1 MHNCA
6 IIPSTTF
13 SNTCANTDSNTIFT
27 RIMVA
32 GQIGEVYY
40 CCPSQINDNYGV
52 LKDSECDP
60 DKLRSCRY
68 LDEGPPEDY
77 EGAPSSPSA
86 AMAAN
91 PTAKECARAM
101 GRKNEEKCESMA
113 CCSYDPNS
121 EMCLV
126 RSELAVCNPSPREE
140 VEKNVECSCKIV
152 IAGSHR
158 STFPCLPNVGCD
170 IWWGIFVVCF
180 IIVCVFWWWRCRGG
194 RQCSGAAGAEANI
207 RGGSQCSQCGN
218 HLVAGA
224 QFCPQ
229 CNGRTDA
236 LEPIP
241 DLGGGWPGDS
251 AGSPAPAMPN
261 PMPAQ
266 SFRHTCSNVS
276 YPP

>member
-1 MHNCA
+1 M
-6 IIPSTTF
+6 S
-13 SNTCANTDSNTIFT
+13 
-27 RIMVA
+27 
-32 GQIGEVYY
+32 
-40 CCPSQINDNYGV
+40 
-52 LKDSECDP
+52 
-60 DKLRSCRY
+60 
-68 LDEGPPEDY
+68 
-77 EGAPSSPSA
+77 
-86 AMAAN
+86 AN
-91 PTAKECARAM
+91 PIAKECARAN
-101 GRKNEEKCESMA
+101 GRKNEEKCESME

-121 EMCLV
+121 EGCFV
-126 RSELAVCNPSPREE
+126 RSELFFCDPSPREK

-158 STFPCLPNVGCD
+158 STLPCLPNVGCD
-170 IWWGIFVVCF
+170 FWWGILVVCLIF
-180 IIVCVFWWWRCRGG
+180 VCVIWLCRCRRYGTALF
-194 RQCSGAAGAEANI
+194 RQVCTSRN
-207 RGGSQCSQCGN
+207 QCSQCGN

-241 DLGGGWPGDS
+241 DQGGGSPGDS
-251 AGSPAPAMPN
+251 AGSPALTGSRLPGIGAGASQHAPAMPN